1 VDATVADPVI
11 GRLLDGRYTAQE
23 RLAVGGMATVYIA
36 HDSRLDRLVALKVMH
51 QNLIH
56 DPDFVARF
64 HREATAAAR
73 LNTPYAVSV
82 LDQGSAHGPAG
93 QVIYLVME
101 LVRGKSLR
109 AHLGARGRLSVPE
122 AMEIMEPVAEA
133 LAAAHGAGIIHR
145 DIKPENILLGDD
157 GRVKVADFG
166 LARPVAQ
173 PTQALTH
180 GVVMGTVGYLS
191 PEQVTDGS
199 ADTRSD
205 VYAAGV
211 VLFELL
217 TGQLPHTGTTPMS
230 VAYQSV
236 HGDVPAPST
245 LVPGIPPQLDD
256 LVLRSTAR
264 DPRRRPADGGALL
277 AELQA
282 VLPYLPDPDGDYDA
296 SAPYRPSGTFVLSP
310 GGRPAGDPGYDDR
323 AAGGHPGHP
332 GGGRRSRRQSGGQ
345 QPYRRFLPVALAAVV
360 ALLLVVGFLLFRP
373 SGDDGGTARGTV
385 AVPSV
390 KGLAK
395 AAAEK
400 ALRDAGLKIG
410 YARPAASDT
419 VPENNVVGQV
429 PAQGAEV
436 SAGSTVTLTL
446 SSGQAP
452 VGVPNIEGLSEM
464 DAKTELAAAGLNVSE
479 VKQEANDTVPA
490 GHAVRTEPPSTEKLK
505 PGTDVVLVVSSGSS
519 TVTVPTDLEGIPFAE
534 AQGRLTGLGLA
545 AARRDVDEGGAEP
558 GEVVGVEN
566 AGAQVPRG
574 SAVVVYVARG
584 GDDGGRGKR
593 VRVPDVQG
601 RDVGEAQAILR
612 EAGLNPEPGGIV
624 IFQKVARQWPGPGD
638 RVDRGSTVRLFL
650 RD

>member
-93 QVIYLVME
+93 PVIYLVME

-122 AMEIMEPVAEA
+122 TMEIMEPVAEA
-133 LAAAHGAGIIHR
+133 LAAAHAAGIIHR

-166 LARPVAQ
+166 LARPVTQ

-217 TGQLPHTGTTPMS
+217 TGQLPHTGATPMS

-245 LVPGIPPQLDD
+245 LVPGIPPELDD

-264 DPRRRPADGGALL
+264 DPRQRPADGGALL
-277 AELQA
+277 AELHA
-282 VLPYLPDPDGDYDA
+282 VLPYLPDSDGDYGADV
-296 SAPYRPSGTFVLSP
+296 PYRPSGTFALSP
-310 GGRPAGDPGYDDR
+310 GGRPGEDPGYDER
-323 AAGGHPGHP
+323 AEGGYA
-332 GGGRRSRRQSGGQ
+332 GGGRRSRRAAGGRS
-345 QPYRRFLPVALAAVV
+345 YRRFLPVASAVAV
-360 ALLLVVGFLLFRP
+360 ALLLVVGILLFRS
-373 SGDDGGTARGTV
+373 SGDDGSTAHGNV
-385 AVPSV
+385 PVPSV
-390 KGLAK
+390 EGFAK

-400 ALRDAGLKIG
+400 SLRDAGLKVG
-410 YARPAASDT
+410 YAAPVASDA
-419 VPENNVVGQV
+419 VVANNVVDQI
-429 PAQGAEV
+429 PAQGTEV
-436 SAGSTVTLTL
+436 SAGSMVTLTL

-452 VGVPNIEGLSEM
+452 TAVPNVEGLSEM

-479 VKQEANDTVPA
+479 VKQEANDTIAA

-519 TVTVPTDLEGIPFAE
+519 TVTVPTDLEGIQFAE
-534 AQGRLTGLGLA
+534 AQSRLSGLGLT
-545 AARRDVDEGGAEP
+545 AARRDVDDRGAEP
-558 GEVVGVEN
+558 GEVVGVDN
-566 AGAQVPRG
+566 AGARVPKG
-574 SAVVVYVARG
+574 SAVVVYVAG
-584 GDDGGRGKR
+584 GDGGHGAS
-593 VRVPDVQG
+593 VRVPKV
-601 RDVGEAQAILR
+601 VGKDLWEAEGILR
-612 EAGLNPEPGGIV
+612 QEGLNPEADGLLG
-624 IFQKVARQWPGPGD
+624 KVERQWPRPGD